1 MNSRIA
7 NKGFTLVEILVVL
20 VIISILVGLVLSVV
34 GRAREA
40 ALRTQCTANLKQIGV
55 VLEKHRDDQGDYPR
69 LPLTD
74 LVRDPEIL
82 RCPSDRTKIEPGTAY
97 TSYEY
102 VYAEFP
108 LSIQQGAET
117 GSAILVVCHHHTP
130 KNKALVLREGGAV
143 KWETL
148 PAFLQE

>member
-1 MNSRIA
+1 MNGRIA
-7 NKGFTLVEILVVL
+7 GRGFTLVETLVVL
-20 VIISILVGLVLSVV
+20 VIISILAGLVLSVI

-40 ALRTQCTANLKQIGV
+40 ARRTQCTANLKQIGV
-55 VLEKHRDDQGDYPR
+55 VLEKQRDDQGDYPR
-69 LPLTD
+69 LPLTH

-82 RCPSDRTKIEPGTAY
+82 RCPSDRTKVEPGTDY

-102 VYAEFP
+102 VFADLP
-108 LSIQQGAET
+108 LSIQQGAES
-117 GSAILVVCHHHTP
+117 GSAILVVCRHHKP

-148 PAFLQE
+148 PEFLQD